1 VQIPFPNLTIPE
13 GRSMQRN
20 FTLPKRVRLLS
31 TLAGS
36 LAIVAAC
43 GGGDRTQTDTTAAAT
58 DTAAGPATAPA
69 ARRVA
74 ADSGFSTPESV
85 LWDSAGSAWFVS
97 NINGDPTTKDNNG
110 FISRLRS
117 DGTVDSLRFIAGG
130 RGGAPLHAPKGMAVR
145 GDELW
150 VSDVDA
156 VHVFNR
162 TTGAHMSHY
171 DLKPRGALFLND
183 VAAGPDGSIYITDS
197 ALRLG
202 ASGPTRAGPDRIFRI
217 DPASRAITIAFQ
229 ADSALGYA
237 NGITWDAT
245 GNRFII
251 GSFGT
256 GNIFA
261 WRPGDSTATV
271 LATGPGQFDGVEMT
285 RDGRILVSSWT
296 DSTVSVVSGS
306 GVTKVITGVPSPAD
320 IGLDRQTNRVAVPIF
335 TGGRVEIWELG
346 TR

>member
-1 VQIPFPNLTIPE
+1 
-13 GRSMQRN
+13 MQRN
-20 FTLPKRVRLLS
+20 STFPKRVRLLPAL
-31 TLAGS
+31 LAGS

-43 GGGDRTQTDTTAAAT
+43 AGGDQPQT
-58 DTAAGPATAPA
+58 DTAAAGTDSAAGTGAAP

-74 ADSGFSTPESV
+74 GDSGFSTPESV

-97 NINGDPTTKDNNG
+97 NIDGDPTGKDNNG

-130 RGGAPLHAPKGMAVR
+130 RGGAPLHAPKGMVAR
-145 GDELW
+145 GNELW
-150 VSDVDA
+150 VSDIDA
-156 VHVFNR
+156 VHVFNK
-162 TTGAHMSHY
+162 TTGAHMAHY
-171 DLKPRGALFLND
+171 DLKPRGAVFLND

-197 ALRLG
+197 AFGFG

-217 DPASRAITIAFQ
+217 DPASRAVSIAFQ

-245 GNRFII
+245 GSRFII

-261 WRPGDSTATV
+261 WKPGDSTVTV
-271 LATGPGQFDGVEMT
+271 LATGPGQFDGVEVT

-296 DSTVSVVSGS
+296 DSTVSMVSGS
-306 GVTKVITGVPSPAD
+306 GVTKVITGVPTPAD

-346 TR
+346 SR